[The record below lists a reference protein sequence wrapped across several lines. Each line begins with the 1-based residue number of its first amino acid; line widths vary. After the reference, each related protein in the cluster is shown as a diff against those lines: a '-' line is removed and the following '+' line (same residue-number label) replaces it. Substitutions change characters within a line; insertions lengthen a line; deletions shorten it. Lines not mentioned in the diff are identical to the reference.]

1 MADIVG
7 EKKLHIAEDALI
19 VQLKRENNIY
29 TVASIVEAL
38 GKIHSIKSIDV
49 INEYL
54 EKEAD
59 ALIKNQNYFVLKHI
73 RNALL
78 KIDPQDA
85 LIKFDNKYFEILV
98 KNITI

>member
-7 EKKLHIAEDALI
+7 EKKLLIAEDALI
-19 VQLKRENNIY
+19 LQLKRESNLY
-29 TVASIVEAL
+29 TAASIVEAL
-38 GKIHSIKSIDV
+38 GKIHSTKSIDV

-59 ALIKNQNYFVLKHI
+59 TLIKNKNYFVLKHI
-73 RNALL
+73 RNALV
-78 KIDPQDA
+78 KIDSQDE